1 MTDNMEALAVGI
13 IHYIPTVLG
22 IFIGYLWNKAR
33 GLSEKRDKVEA
44 AMRVILK
51 RELIKIYDE
60 STARGYITMYDEGI
74 AEEIYTHYHGLGGNG
89 QGTKIIG
96 DIRLLTRPKE

>member
-1 MTDNMEALAVGI
+1 MHELMTAAI
-13 IHYIPTVLG
+13 IQGLPTLG
-22 IFIGYLWNKAR
+22 GVIIGYLWNKAR